1 MKKYQNI
8 IVAFF
13 FIFFSENGFSQA
25 EYNKEV
31 KAKIEVKEIENL
43 LFITGTAE
51 NLKSEFK
58 NISYKLSV
66 FKKNKSSSNKS
77 TNAQNGR
84 ATLEPIQ
91 KIELSKTQVNYTK
104 EDEVIVMLLI
114 YDEKDAIIGK
124 DRIVFG
130 EETESDAG
138 KSIPADGIEMVG
150 IVANDTKTK
159 LGNDFYDTF
168 YAQYSKLKIHTTK
181 IVTVQ
186 EELTFGRT
194 TKITILVDS
203 DIIEEFISRPDEDFL
218 KYMADSAASKV
229 FKYFK
234 DLEKQSKMITQY

>member
-8 IVAFF
+8 IVAVF
-13 FIFFSENGFSQA
+13 FIFFSEKGFSQA

-43 LFITGTAE
+43 LFITGTVE

-66 FKKNKSSSNKS
+66 FKKNKSNSNKS
-77 TNAQNGR
+77 TNAQDGR
-84 ATLEPIQ
+84 VTLEPIQ
-91 KIELSKTQVNYTK
+91 KVELSKTQVNYTK
-104 EDEVIVMLLI
+104 QDEVIVMLLI
-114 YDEKDAIIGK
+114 YDEENAIIGK
-124 DRIVFG
+124 NRIVFG

-138 KSIPADGIEMVG
+138 KSLPVDGIEMIG
-150 IVANDTKTK
+150 IVANDAKTK
-159 LGNDFYDTF
+159 LGNDFYDMF
-168 YAQYSKLKIHTTK
+168 YAQYSKLKVHTTK

-194 TKITILVDS
+194 TKITILVDGE
-203 DIIEEFISRPDEDFL
+203 IIEEFISRPEEDFL
-218 KYMADSAASKV
+218 KYMADSAAQKL

-234 DLEKQSKMITQY
+234 DQEKQNKMITQY